1 MKILVICQYYAP
13 EPFRVSDICE
23 ELVRRGHE
31 VMVVTGV
38 PNYPEGEIYPGY
50 ENGQRRDETVNGV
63 RIHRCWTI
71 PRKRGAIRRF
81 LNYSSYPISSSRFVR
96 SKACTPRDGGKF
108 DVVFVNQLSPVMM
121 ACAGIA
127 YKKKHHVP
135 LVLYCLDLWPES
147 LTAGGI
153 RRGSPIYRVFHRIS
167 KSIYTRI
174 DRILVTSRMFTE
186 YLHREFGV
194 SSEIVDYLPQYAEGI
209 FEPLP
214 YKDTKTLDF
223 VFAGNIGV
231 LQSVDTILRAASLL
245 RDEPVH
251 FHIVGGGSELNRLE
265 SMAQQLRLKNVT
277 FYGRRPVAEMPKFYA
292 MADAM
297 LVTLSADPVLSLTLP
312 GKVQSYMAAGK
323 PVIGAIDGETE
334 AVIREAQCGYCGPAE
349 DVAALAENIK
359 RFIRDADRSTMGA
372 NARAYY
378 ETHFARERF
387 MERLEQELAKA

>member
-1 MKILVICQYYAP
+1 MKILVVCQYYAP
-13 EPFRVSDICE
+13 EPFRISDICE

-50 ENGQRRDETVNGV
+50 ENGQKRDETINGV
-63 RIHRCWTI
+63 RIHRCRTI
-71 PRKRGAIRRF
+71 PRKRGTIRRF
-81 LNYSSYPISSSRFVR
+81 LNYFSYPTSSSRFVR

-153 RRGSPIYRVFHRIS
+153 RCGSPIYRVFHRIS
-167 KSIYTRI
+167 KNIYTRI
-174 DRILVTSRMFTE
+174 DWILVTSRMFTE
-186 YLHREFGV
+186 YLHQEFCVPNGT
-194 SSEIVDYLPQYAEGI
+194 IDYLPQYAEGL

-214 YKDTKTLDF
+214 YKDTGTFDF
-223 VFAGNIGV
+223 VFAGNVGV
-231 LQSVDTILRAASLL
+231 LQSVDTILQAAALL
-245 RDEPVH
+245 KDEPVR
-251 FHIVGGGSELNRLE
+251 FHIVGGGVDLERMQALAKELALN
-265 SMAQQLRLKNVT
+265 NVA
-277 FYGRRPVAEMPKFYA
+277 FYGRRPVAEMPSFYE

-297 LVTLSADPVLSLTLP
+297 LVTLKADPVLSLTLP

-323 PVIGAIDGETE
+323 PVIGSIDGETE
-334 AVIREAQCGYCGPAE
+334 MVIRESQCGYCGPAE

-359 RFIRDADRSTMGA
+359 RFIRDADRSTMGV

-378 ETHFARERF
+378 EAHFARERF
-387 MERLEQELAKA
+387 MERLEQELTKA